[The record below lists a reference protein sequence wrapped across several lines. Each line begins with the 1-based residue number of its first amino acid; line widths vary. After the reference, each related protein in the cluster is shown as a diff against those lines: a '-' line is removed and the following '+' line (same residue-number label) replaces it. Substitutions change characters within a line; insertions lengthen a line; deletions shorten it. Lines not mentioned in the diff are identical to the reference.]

1 MSSGV
6 ARNLQHVRQR
16 ISDVLAVS
24 PWKQQ
29 CTLVAV
35 SKTKPVA
42 DIEVAYG
49 LDQRHFGENYIQEL
63 VEKAPVCPSDIQW
76 HFIGHLQSNKV
87 KTLVAGVPNLYMVE
101 SVDSI
106 KVASKLDKAWGER
119 QSGHPLRVMVQ
130 VNTSGTSNTLIKSCS
145 SDVAAGE
152 VQKSGVAPAD
162 CVQLA
167 AHIHGSCA
175 NLTLSGLMTI
185 GRFDDD
191 TSDCFDSLVACR
203 SRVSSALGVD
213 ETNLALSMG
222 MSGDF
227 ELAIARGSNYVRVGS
242 NIFGARNYAT

>member
-130 VNTSGTSNTLIKSCS
+130 VNTSGTLNTLIM
-145 SDVAAGE
+145 
-152 VQKSGVAPAD
+152 
-162 CVQLA
+162 L
-167 AHIHGSCA
+167 
-175 NLTLSGLMTI
+175 
-185 GRFDDD
+185 F
-191 TSDCFDSLVACR
+191 
-203 SRVSSALGVD
+203 
-213 ETNLALSMG
+213 
-222 MSGDF
+222 
-227 ELAIARGSNYVRVGS
+227 
-242 NIFGARNYAT
+242 

>member
-1 MSSGV
+1 M
-6 ARNLQHVRQR
+6 
-16 ISDVLAVS
+16 
-24 PWKQQ
+24 Q

-130 VNTSGTSNTLIKSCS
+130 VNTSG
-145 SDVAAGE
+145 E

-213 ETNLALSMG
+213 ETDLALSMG

-227 ELAIARGSNYVRVGS
+227 ELAIAHGSNYVRVGS

>member
-1 MSSGV
+1 M
-6 ARNLQHVRQR
+6 
-16 ISDVLAVS
+16 
-24 PWKQQ
+24 Q

-130 VNTSGTSNTLIKSCS
+130 VNTSG
-145 SDVAAGE
+145 E

-213 ETNLALSMG
+213 ETDLALSMG

-227 ELAIARGSNYVRVGS
+227 ELAV
-242 NIFGARNYAT
+242 